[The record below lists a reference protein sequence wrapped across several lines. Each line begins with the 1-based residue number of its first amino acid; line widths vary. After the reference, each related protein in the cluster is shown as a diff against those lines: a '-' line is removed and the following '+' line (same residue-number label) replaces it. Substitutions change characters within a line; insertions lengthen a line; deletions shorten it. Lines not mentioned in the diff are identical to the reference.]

1 MTTRTV
7 ATISMCGGT
16 LTAFVRHEYLPYYTP
31 ASQMLDEHDGHRFW
45 LVFEREGEPT
55 EIDTPEQLL
64 ATLNAQGCDVQAEVV
79 PVLARFVEL
88 LAMLAGWGRAITD
101 SELHDY
107 LLFRR
112 GVPLGE
118 HLPRLERQQLR
129 FLVGDFSAGSERARL
144 SKVEVDLARGTV
156 CRQPLAV

>member
-1 MTTRTV
+1 KRARTSDDLDLHAGGAMAAKRTPMTTRTV

-45 LVFEREGEPT
+45 LVFERGGEPT

-88 LAMLAGWGRAITD
+88 LA
-101 SELHDY
+101 
-107 LLFRR
+107 
-112 GVPLGE
+112 
-118 HLPRLERQQLR
+118 
-129 FLVGDFSAGSERARL
+129 
-144 SKVEVDLARGTV
+144 
-156 CRQPLAV
+156 